1 MRAYAA
7 PMNRTRLRLERGLND
22 LDIEMSSLLQS
33 HPNATEFWPRFAE
46 LADEL
51 MQRSDPTDQDWL
63 TARIGAMLSTH
74 GVQGSYPLF

>member
-1 MRAYAA
+1 
-7 PMNRTRLRLERGLND
+7 MNRTRLRLERSLGE
-22 LDIEMSSLLQS
+22 LDIEVSSLLQT
-33 HPNATEFWPRFAE
+33 HPSATEFWPRFAE

>member
-1 MRAYAA
+1 
-7 PMNRTRLRLERGLND
+7 MNRTRLRLERSLD
-22 LDIEMSSLLQS
+22 ELDIEMSSLLRA
-33 HPNATEFWPRFAE
+33 HPSATEFWPRFAE